1 MRYHGPPKIF
11 HAFFRWYCK
20 PSVLQNIEGDLLEI
34 YHERVKTLGRNKANL
49 KFIIQVLQ
57 LFRPTI
63 IRPFRFTSHITS
75 MSMYKNYL
83 KTAWRNLIKNKAF
96 SAINISG
103 LSLGLTCSILIGL
116 WVYDEMNVDAF
127 HADIDRIFIITSVEY
142 SGTEVAGSYDTP
154 GLLGEELPK
163 VLPEVEFASSYTWIS
178 YNTFAS
184 GEKKMKLPGNFAG
197 EDFFKIFSYPLIE
210 GTKDNALKT
219 PESIVISRKMA
230 NNFFGSPEAALD
242 KTLRFETYKDL
253 KVTGVFEDLGDNV
266 SDKFEYLISWQLNV
280 ERNPWMKDWSNSG
293 PTTFLKI
300 RKGASS
306 RALESK
312 LKTFLKNYD
321 KDYSEMERL
330 ELGIQPFS
338 EHYLHSNFKGGVLS
352 GGRIEYVNLFKI
364 VAIFILVIACVNFMN
379 LSTARAV
386 KRAKE
391 IGVRKSIGALRL
403 TLMSQFTIEA
413 FLFTSL
419 AVFLAL
425 SMITL
430 LLPSFNL
437 LTGKNIESP
446 LSALSFWIRISL
458 LTFFTGMLA
467 GSYPAVVLSSFKPA
481 AVLKT
486 GLKLSASSGAFR
498 KGLVIFQFAL
508 AMILIVGMIVIARQV
523 DFIQNTNL
531 GYQKNNLIFV
541 SISGD
546 MASKFETFKDE
557 ALHING
563 ITDITKTDQRP
574 IDVENSTA
582 SVEWEGKDPSSKPTF
597 TQMAIGYDFIKT
609 LQADLKAGRD
619 FSRDF
624 NDSAN
629 FIINETALKT
639 IGYEDPIG
647 MPLEFWHVKGKI
659 VGVMKDFHFASLHVP
674 IRPLVLRRGRD
685 EMWGWVLIRI
695 EPGKTNDVVPA
706 LETLHNKYS
715 PNVPFAYQF
724 ADEEYGALY
733 QSEQVVK
740 KLSRYF
746 AGLAIFISCMGLLGL
761 VIFTSEQRSKE
772 VSIRKVLGAN
782 VSQIITLL
790 SRDFM
795 RLVLIA
801 TVISFPVDY
810 YVMQQWLGGFQYHID
825 IEWWMFAIAGSGAIA
840 IALVTVIVQAIKA
853 AIANPVNNLKT
864 E

>member
-163 VLPEVEFASSYTWIS
+163 VLPEVEFASSYAWTG
-178 YNTFAS
+178 YHTFGF

-364 VAIFILVIACVNFMN
+364 VAIFILV
-379 LSTARAV
+379 
-386 KRAKE
+386 
-391 IGVRKSIGALRL
+391 
-403 TLMSQFTIEA
+403 
-413 FLFTSL
+413 
-419 AVFLAL
+419 
-425 SMITL
+425 
-430 LLPSFNL
+430 
-437 LTGKNIESP
+437 
-446 LSALSFWIRISL
+446 
-458 LTFFTGMLA
+458 
-467 GSYPAVVLSSFKPA
+467 
-481 AVLKT
+481 
-486 GLKLSASSGAFR
+486 
-498 KGLVIFQFAL
+498 
-508 AMILIVGMIVIARQV
+508 
-523 DFIQNTNL
+523 
-531 GYQKNNLIFV
+531 
-541 SISGD
+541 
-546 MASKFETFKDE
+546 
-557 ALHING
+557 
-563 ITDITKTDQRP
+563 
-574 IDVENSTA
+574 
-582 SVEWEGKDPSSKPTF
+582 
-597 TQMAIGYDFIKT
+597 
-609 LQADLKAGRD
+609 
-619 FSRDF
+619 
-624 NDSAN
+624 
-629 FIINETALKT
+629 
-639 IGYEDPIG
+639 
-647 MPLEFWHVKGKI
+647 
-659 VGVMKDFHFASLHVP
+659 
-674 IRPLVLRRGRD
+674 
-685 EMWGWVLIRI
+685 
-695 EPGKTNDVVPA
+695 
-706 LETLHNKYS
+706 
-715 PNVPFAYQF
+715 
-724 ADEEYGALY
+724 
-733 QSEQVVK
+733 
-740 KLSRYF
+740 
-746 AGLAIFISCMGLLGL
+746 
-761 VIFTSEQRSKE
+761 
-772 VSIRKVLGAN
+772 
-782 VSQIITLL
+782 
-790 SRDFM
+790 
-795 RLVLIA
+795 
-801 TVISFPVDY
+801 
-810 YVMQQWLGGFQYHID
+810 
-825 IEWWMFAIAGSGAIA
+825 
-840 IALVTVIVQAIKA
+840 
-853 AIANPVNNLKT
+853 
-864 E
+864 